1 MRHSLG
7 CHRYVYKG
15 VQLAGRLAEEWSEM
29 IHLCLGRATLCVA
42 CVRDAPLE
50 IASKFVGAIHE
61 YV

>member
-15 VQLAGRLAEEWSEM
+15 VQLAGRLPEEWSGM
-29 IHLCLGRATLCVA
+29 IHLCLGRATSCVA